1 MSKSLKLKN
10 NTFWDSSSII
20 HNGKKLSE
28 ILSSTILYD
37 SSVGTNENVVCSENI
52 SNFEYLEITT
62 KSGNVHKVKALNS
75 FTLNEMTY
83 FIENGIPYTA
93 NIVNTYA
100 ITEKNVNVVNKV
112 SFLRNYSTGSING
125 DLSNNRLYIITIIGY
140 KS

>member
-62 KSGNVHKVKALNS
+62 KSGNVHKVKPLNS

-100 ITEKNVNVVNKV
+100 ITENNVNVVNKV
-112 SFLRNYSTGSING
+112 F
-125 DLSNNRLYIITIIGY
+125 
-140 KS
+140 

>member
-20 HNGKKLSE
+20 HNRKQLSE
-28 ILSSTILYD
+28 ILNSTVLYN
-37 SSVGTNENVVCSENI
+37 SETGTNENIVCSENI
-52 SNFEYLEITT
+52 SNFKYLEITT

-83 FIENGIPYTA
+83 FIESGIPYSA

-100 ITEKNVNVVNKV
+100 ISANNINVVNKV
-112 SFLRNYSTGSING
+112 SFLRNYSTGAING
-125 DLSNNRLYIITIIGY
+125 DLSNNRLYITMIIGY
-140 KS
+140 NA

>member
-1 MSKSLKLKN
+1 MSKSIKLKN
-10 NTFWDSSSII
+10 NIFWDSSSII
-20 HNGKKLSE
+20 HNKKKLSE
-28 ILSSTILYD
+28 ILSSTILY

-75 FTLNEMTY
+75 FTLNEMIY

-112 SFLRNYSTGSING
+112 SFLKKLFNW
-125 DLSNNRLYIITIIGY
+125 
-140 KS
+140 

>member
-10 NTFWDSSSII
+10 NTFWDSSNII
-20 HNGKKLSE
+20 HNRKKLSE
-28 ILSSTILYD
+28 ILSSTILY

-75 FTLNEMTY
+75 FTLNEMIY

-125 DLSNNRLYIITIIGY
+125 DLSNNRLYITTIIGY

>member
-62 KSGNVHKVKALNS
+62 KSGNVHKVKPLNS

-100 ITEKNVNVVNKV
+100 ITENNVNVVNKV

-125 DLSNNRLYIITIIGY
+125 DLSTNRLYIITIIGY
-140 KS
+140 KT

>member
-28 ILSSTILYD
+28 ILNSTILYD

-75 FTLNEMTY
+75 FTLNEMIY

-100 ITEKNVNVVNKV
+100 IIEKNVNVVNKV

-125 DLSNNRLYIITIIGY
+125 DLSNNRLYITTIIGY

>member
-1 MSKSLKLKN
+1 MSKSKKLKN
-10 NTFWDSSSII
+10 NIFWDSSSII
-20 HNGKKLSE
+20 HNKKKLSE

-100 ITEKNVNVVNKV
+100 ITENNVNVVNKV

-125 DLSNNRLYIITIIGY
+125 DLSTNRLYIITIIGY
-140 KS
+140 KT

>member
-1 MSKSLKLKN
+1 M
-10 NTFWDSSSII
+10 
-20 HNGKKLSE
+20 
-28 ILSSTILYD
+28 LYD
-37 SSVGTNENVVCSENI
+37 SPSTKATFFSLITYTFVASVSIVFSPSDKLLYTFI
-52 SNFEYLEITT
+52 
-62 KSGNVHKVKALNS
+62 NS

-93 NIVNTYA
+93 NIVNTYT

-140 KS
+140 KT

>member
-75 FTLNEMTY
+75 FTLNEMIY
-83 FIENGIPYTA
+83 FIESGIPYSV

-100 ITEKNVNVVNKV
+100 ISANNINVVNKV
-112 SFLRNYSTGSING
+112 SFLRNYSTGAING
-125 DLSNNRLYIITIIGY
+125 DLSSNRLYITTIIGY
-140 KS
+140 NA